1 MLVFGGGPAGL
12 MAAEVLA
19 TAGVTVDVFDHMPSV
34 GRKLLLAGRG
44 GLNITHSE
52 PIDDLLARYGS
63 ESSLVET
70 AIRAFPPGALRE
82 WCTGLGETTFIGSSG
97 RVFPSSFRA
106 TPLLRAWVHRLH
118 EFGVVLHPRHRWVG
132 WGTSSDGTVD
142 GRIARIEHNGAVS
155 EVTADALVLA
165 LGGATWPR
173 VGSDAGWV
181 PIVRAAGVE
190 VAALVASNSAALVS
204 WTPAFVERFAGVPL
218 KNIAISV
225 AGVSGVS
232 GVAVR
237 GDAMITDEGLEGG
250 PVYASGAQIR
260 AALAAEGSCT
270 LSVDL
275 QPDLAESVVADRLMR
290 RPKDSLATALSRLG
304 LARAS
309 IGLLREA
316 TANRLHRDP
325 GALAALVKAVPVVV
339 RDIAP
344 LDRAIS
350 SAGGISLDEVDAHSM
365 LRRASGT
372 FVAGEMLDWD
382 APTGGYLLQASL
394 STGVAAAH
402 GVLHSLAT
410 AARS

>member
-19 TAGVTVDVFDHMPSV
+19 NAGVAVEVFDHMPSV

-52 PIDDLLARYGS
+52 PLEQLLARYGIGP
-63 ESSLVET
+63 SLVDT
-70 AIRAFPPGALRE
+70 AVRAFPPGALRE
-82 WCTGLGETTFIGSSG
+82 WCAGLGETTFIGSSG

-106 TPLLRAWVHRLH
+106 TPLLRQWLRRLH
-118 EFGVVLHPRHRWVG
+118 DLGVVLHPRHRWVG

-142 GRIARIEHNGAVS
+142 GRIARIEHDGVVS
-155 EVTADALVLA
+155 EVAADAIVLA
-165 LGGATWPR
+165 LGGASWPR

-181 PIVRAAGVE
+181 PMVRAAGVE
-190 VAALVASNSAALVS
+190 VEAFVASNNAALVS
-204 WTPAFVERFAGVPL
+204 WTPAFVARFAGVPL

-225 AGVSGVS
+225 D

-237 GDAMITDEGLEGG
+237 GEAMITDEGLEGG
-250 PVYASGAQIR
+250 PIYASGARIR
-260 AALAAEGSCT
+260 TALVAEGSCT
-270 LSVDL
+270 LVIDL
-275 QPDLAESVVADRLMR
+275 QPDLTEFVVADRLMR
-290 RPKDSLATALSRLG
+290 RPKDSVATSLSRLG
-304 LARAS
+304 LAPAS
-309 IGLLREA
+309 IGLLRES
-316 TANRLHRDP
+316 TANRLPRDP
-325 GALAALVKAVPVVV
+325 ASLAALVKAVPVVV
-339 RDIAP
+339 RATAP

-350 SAGGISLDEVDAHSM
+350 AAGGISLDEVDAHSM
-365 LRRASGT
+365 LRRVPGT

-402 GVLHSLAT
+402 GVLHRLAT
-410 AARS
+410 AARP